1 MSKIGI
7 SEAFRKLG
15 ATLKN
20 VRWSVSA
27 INKNGE
33 LVVSLWGHHRD
44 KSVKGKLAFKDRF
57 DRWSG
62 PGNNEFRRNVTSTY
76 KNGTNLRLV
85 IVATDEVKLV
95 EAGVDASTVKK
106 CFWPRGELVGKVVA
120 IDGENYS
127 IEFEAG

>member
-1 MSKIGI
+1 MSKIEI

-20 VRWSVSA
+20 VQWSVSA

-33 LVVSLWGHHRD
+33 LVVSLWEHHRD

-57 DRWSG
+57 DRWRG
-62 PGNNEFRRNVTSTY
+62 PGNNEFRRNVTSAY

-106 CFWPRGELVGKVVA
+106 CFRPRGDLVGKVVA